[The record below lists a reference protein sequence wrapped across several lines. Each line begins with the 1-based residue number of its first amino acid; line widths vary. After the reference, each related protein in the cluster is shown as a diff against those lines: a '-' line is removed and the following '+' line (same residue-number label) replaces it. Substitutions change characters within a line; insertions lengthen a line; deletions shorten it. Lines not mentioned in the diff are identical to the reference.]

1 MEIPRIHVHYNGVQT
16 IGANQVFN
24 IGTNRVFLSDIP
36 RWLVEHPKTAIP
48 SAPPATVIIGQ
59 PIINMPG
66 CVEAH
71 EFSDKNNKII
81 EDDEDNLLVLC
92 DAGMPS
98 YTPMDYQ
105 PDQLQMVI
113 EAPPPPVVE
122 PPPTPEV
129 GTPEVPPLPK
139 DDKEIDCPA
148 PNQPRVG
155 DLTQNGKERVIG
167 HEIREGQCVVL
178 YEDTTAIQRF
188 LPTTNQVSVTAT
200 IAVVATASAAAT
212 PLLLR
217 VIKPVIK
224 KLTTTIQ
231 RKFGKEPP
239 KLSRSELQCNKY
251 REKKGLPPF
260 KRPKKKKN

>member
-1 MEIPRIHVHYNGVQT
+1 MDIPKI
-16 IGANQVFN
+16 QVN
-24 IGTNRVFLSDIP
+24 NASVRDIGTTRIFVSDIP
-36 RWLVEHPKTAIP
+36 DWLTKQPVHSIP
-48 SAPPATVIIGQ
+48 FVPPATVNIGQ
-59 PIINMPG
+59 PIIQMPG

-71 EFSDKNNKII
+71 EQSDKNNKII
-81 EDDEDNLLVLC
+81 EDDEDKVLVFC
-92 DAGMPS
+92 DAGVPS
-98 YTPMDYQ
+98 YDAMDYQ

-122 PPPTPEV
+122 PAEAPEV
-129 GTPEVPPLPK
+129 DTPEVPPIPPTE
-139 DDKEIDCPA
+139 EIECPA

-155 DLTQNGKERVIG
+155 DLTQNGEERVIG
-167 HEIREGQCVVL
+167 HEVQNGQCVVL
-178 YEDTTAIQRF
+178 YEETTAVERF
-188 LPTTNQVSVTAT
+188 LPSTNQVSTTAA

-231 RKFGKEPP
+231 RKLGKEPP
-239 KLSRSELQCNKY
+239 KLSRNELNCNRY

-260 KRPKKKKN
+260 KRPKKSIINRYKKN